1 MQARAKALFALPQLL
16 KCGGI
21 MPNFINV
28 SVSNGV
34 ATVALNRPAA
44 MNALCREL
52 NLELLEAI
60 RAVSTERVLILTGGP
75 KVFAAGADVAAMRDA
90 TPLEA
95 YQTSE
100 IGHLVHDTLE
110 SLPIPTIAAVNG
122 FALGGGCELAMA
134 CDFRIAGESAS
145 FALPEVGLGVIPG
158 AGGAKRLIQLV
169 GLSLAREMILL
180 GRRLSGP
187 EAFQAGLCNKCVAD
201 SDVIGEA
208 SDMAQKL
215 CKRPA
220 VALGLAKRAI
230 NASDDSPEIE
240 KLLFSLA
247 FASPDQKEGMSALL
261 EKRKPVF
268 KHE

>member
-1 MQARAKALFALPQLL
+1 
-16 KCGGI
+16 
-21 MPNFINV
+21 MPKFINV
-28 SVSNGV
+28 SVSGGV
-34 ATVALNRPAA
+34 ATVALNRPEA

-60 RAVSTERVLILTGGP
+60 REVSTERVLILTGGS
-75 KVFAAGADVAAMRDA
+75 KAFAAGADVAAMRDSG
-90 TPLEA
+90 PLEA

-100 IGHLVHDTLE
+100 IGHMVHDCLE
-110 SLPIPTIAAVNG
+110 NLDIPTIAAVNG

-134 CDFRIAGESAS
+134 CDFRIAGEGAS

-169 GLSLAREMILL
+169 GLGLAREMILL
-180 GRRLSGP
+180 GRRLSGA

-201 SDVIGEA
+201 SDVVGEA
-208 SDMAQKL
+208 FEMAQKL

-220 VALGLAKRAI
+220 VALGLAKKAIRAAGSD
-230 NASDDSPEIE
+230 ASSEME